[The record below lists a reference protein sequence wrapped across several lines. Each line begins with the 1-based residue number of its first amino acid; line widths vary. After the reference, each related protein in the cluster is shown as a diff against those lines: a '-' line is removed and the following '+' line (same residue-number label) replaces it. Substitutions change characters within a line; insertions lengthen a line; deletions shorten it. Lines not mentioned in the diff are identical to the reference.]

1 MNYDQNVSTSIEQFY
16 QQLLQQKNQGKN
28 VMGETNMLS
37 DKYCVKNN
45 SKELKVD
52 MANTEM
58 TQKNMQSGY
67 GRKIFRNWFFNFKM
81 SHNYGNCCILKSL
94 DLFFKW

>member
-1 MNYDQNVSTSIEQFY
+1 
-16 QQLLQQKNQGKN
+16 
-28 VMGETNMLS
+28 MGETNMLS
-37 DKYCVKNN
+37 EKYCVKNN

-67 GRKIFRNWFFNFKM
+67 VRKIFRN
-81 SHNYGNCCILKSL
+81 
-94 DLFFKW
+94 

>member
-1 MNYDQNVSTSIEQFY
+1 MNSGDNNFDQGQLSYPGDASKSSYRFMNYDQNVSTSIEQFY

-67 GRKIFRNWFFNFKM
+67 VRKIFRN
-81 SHNYGNCCILKSL
+81 
-94 DLFFKW
+94 